1 MGVGMGFA
9 DLFGTQ
15 SYVYE
20 LSERGRFRS
29 TGLVEAVFRELYDKE
44 VREGGDDVIATWH

>member
-1 MGVGMGFA
+1 MGCFA

-20 LSERGRFRS
+20 LSAGGRFRS
-29 TGLVEAVFRELYDKE
+29 TGLVEAVFRELYDNE
-44 VREGGDDVIATWH
+44 VREGTGVEGGVMM